1 MPRFAAN
8 LTMMFNEV
16 SFLERFGA
24 AARAGFH
31 AVEFLFP
38 YDYPA
43 DQIKAELDDH
53 KLELVL
59 FNMPAGNWSAGDRG
73 LACDPASVQHLRDGV
88 NTAVGYA
95 RVLGC
100 RQIHLMAGIRP
111 RGATEGAM
119 YDTYLANVQFA
130 AAELARH
137 DMTLLLEA
145 INTRDMPGFYLNTSH
160 QAFDLMDA
168 AGASNVRFQYD
179 VYHMQIMEGDLAT
192 TLKKHIARIGHIQ
205 IADPPARNEPG
216 TGEINY
222 SFIFEWLDAI
232 GYSGWV
238 GCEYRP
244 KSTTTDG
251 LAWMRQWTS

>member
-16 SFLERFGA
+16 PFLERFGA

-73 LACDPASVQHLRDGV
+73 LACDPASVQHVRDGV
-88 NTAVGYA
+88 STAVGYA

-168 AGASNVRFQYD
+168 AGAPNVRFQYD

-222 SFIFEWLDAI
+222 PFIFEWLDAI

-251 LAWMRQWTS
+251 LGWMRPWTS

>member
-16 SFLERFGA
+16 PFLDRFGA
-24 AARAGFH
+24 AARAGFR

-38 YDYPA
+38 YDFPA
-43 DQIKAELDDH
+43 ADIKARLDEH
-53 KLELVL
+53 GLTLAL

-73 LACDPASVQHLRDGV
+73 LACDPASVSKVRDGV
-88 NTAVGYA
+88 GTAIDYA
-95 RVLGC
+95 TALGC
-100 RQIHLMAGIRP
+100 RKIHLMAGLRP
-111 RGATEGAM
+111 AGASETALR
-119 YDTYLANVQFA
+119 DTYIANVQYA

-137 DMTLLLEA
+137 DMLLLLEA
-145 INTRDMPGFYLNTSH
+145 INTRDIPGFYLNTSR
-160 QAFDLMDA
+160 QALELMDA
-168 AGASNVRFQYD
+168 AGAPNVRFQYD

-192 TLKKHIARIGHIQ
+192 RLKQHIAHIGHIQ

-222 SFIFEWLDAI
+222 PFLFDWIDQL
-232 GYSGWV
+232 GYDGWI

-244 KSTTTDG
+244 KGKTEDG
-251 LAWMRQWTS
+251 LSWMKRWAS

>member
-16 SFLERFGA
+16 PFPQRFGA
-24 AARAGFH
+24 AARAGFR

-38 YDYPA
+38 YDYPIET
-43 DQIKAELDDH
+43 IKAELDEH
-53 KLELVL
+53 ELELVL

-73 LACDPASVQHLRDGV
+73 LACDP
-88 NTAVGYA
+88 TAVEQVRQGVATAVEYA
-95 RVLGC
+95 RALGC
-100 RQIHLMAGIRP
+100 SRVHLMAGLKP
-111 RGATEGAM
+111 RGASEGAM
-119 YDTYLANVQFA
+119 YDAYVGNVQYA
-130 AAELARH
+130 AAELARY

-145 INTRDMPGFYLNTSH
+145 INTRDMPGFYLNTSR
-160 QAFDLMDA
+160 QAFELIEA
-168 AGASNVRFQYD
+168 IGASNVRFQYD

-192 TLKKHIARIGHIQ
+192 TLKRHLPQIGHIQ

-222 SFIFEWLDAI
+222 PFIFDWLGAI
-232 GYSGWV
+232 GYAGWI

-244 KSTTTDG
+244 KSTTVDG
-251 LAWMRQWTS
+251 LGWMSRWKS

>member
-16 SFLERFGA
+16 PFLERFGA

-43 DQIKAELDDH
+43 DQIKAELDEH

-59 FNMPAGNWSAGDRG
+59 FNMPAGNWGAGDRG
-73 LACDPASVQHLRDGV
+73 LACDPASVQHVRDGV

-111 RGATEGAM
+111 RGATEGDM
-119 YDTYLANVQFA
+119 YDTYLANVQSA

-145 INTRDMPGFYLNTSH
+145 INTRDMPGFYLNTSR

-192 TLKKHIARIGHIQ
+192 TLKK
-205 IADPPARNEPG
+205 
-216 TGEINY
+216 
-222 SFIFEWLDAI
+222 S
-232 GYSGWV
+232 
-238 GCEYRP
+238 
-244 KSTTTDG
+244 
-251 LAWMRQWTS
+251 

>member
-24 AARAGFH
+24 ARRAGFR

-43 DQIKAELDDH
+43 ADIKAELDRH
-53 KLELVL
+53 ELTLAL

-73 LACDPASVQHLRDGV
+73 LACDPASVPAVRDGV
-88 NTAVGYA
+88 SKAIAYA
-95 RVLGC
+95 KALGC

-111 RGATEGAM
+111 QGVSEGDM
-119 YDTYLANVQFA
+119 HDTYVANARHA

-145 INTRDMPGFYLNTSH
+145 INTRDIPGFYLNTSR
-160 QAFDLMDA
+160 QGFDLMETI
-168 AGASNVRFQYD
+168 GAPNVRFQYD

-192 TLKKHIARIGHIQ
+192 TLKTHLARIGHIQ

-222 SFIFEWLDAI
+222 PFLFDWLDQI
-232 GYSGWV
+232 GYAGWI

-244 KSTTTDG
+244 RTTTVDG
-251 LAWMRQWTS
+251 LGWFSKWTS